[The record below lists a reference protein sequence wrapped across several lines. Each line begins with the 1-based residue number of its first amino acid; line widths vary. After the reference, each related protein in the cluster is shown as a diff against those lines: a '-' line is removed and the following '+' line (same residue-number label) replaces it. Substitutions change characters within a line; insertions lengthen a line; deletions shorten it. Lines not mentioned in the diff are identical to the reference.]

1 MTQQEF
7 ADRIGISQA
16 YLSNVEHGKVE
27 VGAEILRRIAEET
40 VQVGNP
46 ARRLGELCPQAP
58 VSPPATP
65 DTIVSLALLSRR
77 GQRFALLDD
86 ERDQHLARCR
96 PRTFC
101 PMNLFSRDE
110 VSLARFHRHSRRA
123 LLVLDN
129 SALLYIG
136 EEFTGMGVS
145 RFSGARR

>member
-1 MTQQEF
+1 MT
-7 ADRIGISQA
+7 GI
-16 YLSNVEHGKVE
+16 
-27 VGAEILRRIAEET
+27 
-40 VQVGNP
+40 
-46 ARRLGELCPQAP
+46 RL
-58 VSPPATP
+58 VNPPATP

-77 GQRFALLDD
+77 GQRFAFLDD
-86 ERDQHLARCR
+86 KRDQHLARRR

-110 VSLARFHRHSRRA
+110 VGPARFHRHSRRA

-145 RFSGARR
+145 RFSGARRSFHHDHNAFAARGTEILLRQHIAFDLTNLLSMQDKNRRQR